1 METPKSHGHLR
12 CLIAETAMTDSL
24 ATPLEADARALNPTH
39 ITERAEPAWA
49 AVVSLML
56 GAFSQVTAEFLPA
69 SLLTPMAA
77 DLGVSV
83 GAAGQAVTATSLVG
97 IVAGLATAIVTRSI
111 DRRVVLW
118 LLTVLLIVSNLMAAT
133 ASNMTMLLLA
143 RVLLGI
149 SLSGFWSMAAATAMR
164 LVPAEA
170 LPRAISLVMSGV
182 SIATVS
188 AAPIGA
194 YLGDLWGWRNVFLLA
209 AVVAAAVLAFQMLT
223 LPRLPPLTSP
233 DVRTLLVLMRRPNV
247 RLVVIA
253 IVVTI
258 SGHFSGFTYVR
269 HFLEQVPVLPVTAIS
284 LVLLAY
290 GVGGFFGNFAGG
302 AIATRSAK
310 GAVVAGAASIA
321 VLALVLFVFGGSG
334 VVAAIAVGL
343 WGFAFGALPV
353 GFQTWMVRVASD
365 EAESAGGLLVSAFQ
379 VAITI
384 GAVVGGILV
393 DVTGALGAIGYLAV
407 ATFAGALL
415 VLLSRSKEAL
425 A

>member
-1 METPKSHGHLR
+1 
-12 CLIAETAMTDSL
+12 MTDSVTTAL
-24 ATPLEADARALNPTH
+24 DADISPVPG
-39 ITERAEPAWA
+39 ERADPAWA

-69 SLLTPMAA
+69 SLLTPIAT

-83 GAAGQAVTATSLVG
+83 GAAGQVVTATSLVG
-97 IVAGLATAIVTRSI
+97 IIAGLATAIVTRAM

-118 LLTVLLIVSNLMAAT
+118 SLTVLLIVSNLLSAT
-133 ASNMTMLLLA
+133 ASNLPILLLA

-149 SLSGFWSMAAATAMR
+149 SLSGFWAMATATAMR

-170 LPRAISLVMSGV
+170 LPRAISLIFSGV

-209 AVVAAAVLAFQMLT
+209 AVVGAVVLVFQMLT

-233 DVRTLLVLMRRPNV
+233 DVRTLFVLMRRPSV
-247 RLVVIA
+247 RLVMLAIA
-253 IVVTI
+253 VSI
-258 SGHFSGFTYVR
+258 SGHFAGFTYVR
-269 HFLEQVPVLPVTAIS
+269 HFLEQVPKLPVTAIS

-302 AIATRSAK
+302 ALVARSAK
-310 GAVVAGAASIA
+310 LAIVTGSAAIA
-321 VLALVLFVFGGSG
+321 VLALVLLMFGSSG
-334 VVAAIAVGL
+334 LIAGIAVGF
-343 WGFAFGALPV
+343 WGFAFGVLPV

-379 VAITI
+379 VAITV

-393 DVTGALGAIGYLAV
+393 DGLGPFGAVGYLAA
-407 ATFAGALL
+407 ATAAGALL
-415 VLLSRSKEAL
+415 VLLSRSDEVRA
-425 A
+425 

>member
-1 METPKSHGHLR
+1 METPEGHVHVR
-12 CLIAETAMTDSL
+12 RYVPETTMTDSIT
-24 ATPLEADARALNPTH
+24 TPFDADVPT
-39 ITERAEPAWA
+39 TTDERERPAWA
-49 AVVSLML
+49 AVISLML

-69 SLLTPMAA
+69 SLLTPIAA

-83 GAAGQAVTATSLVG
+83 GAAGQVVTATSLIG

-118 LLTVLLIVSNLMAAT
+118 SLTVLLIVSNLLSAT
-133 ASNMTMLLLA
+133 ARNLPMLLLA

-164 LVPAEA
+164 LVPPDS
-170 LPRAISLVMSGV
+170 LPRAISLVLSGV
-182 SIATVS
+182 SVATVS

-209 AVVAAAVLAFQMLT
+209 ALVGVIVLFFQVLT
-223 LPRLPPLTSP
+223 LPRLPPLSSP
-233 DVRTLLVLMRRPNV
+233 DVRTLFVLMRRPSV

-253 IVVTI
+253 IVLAI
-258 SGHFSGFTYVR
+258 SGHFAGFTYIR
-269 HFLEQVPVLPVTAIS
+269 HFLEQVPMLPVTAIS

-302 AIATRSAK
+302 AIAARSVKA
-310 GAVVAGAASIA
+310 AVIAGTASIA

-334 VVAAIAVGL
+334 LVAAIAVGL

-393 DVTGALGAIGYLAV
+393 DWTGPFGAIGYLAL
-407 ATFAGALL
+407 ATLAGALL
-415 VLLSRSKEAL
+415 VLLSRSEERPA
-425 A
+425 

>member
-1 METPKSHGHLR
+1 
-12 CLIAETAMTDSL
+12 MTDS
-24 ATPLEADARALNPTH
+24 ADAALDADVSPITKAPTA
-39 ITERAEPAWA
+39 TAWA

-69 SLLTPMAA
+69 SLLTPIAA

-83 GAAGQAVTATSLVG
+83 GAAGQVVTATSLVG
-97 IVAGLATAIVTRSI
+97 IVAGLATAIVTRAM

-118 LLTVLLIVSNLMAAT
+118 SLTVLLIVSNLLSAT
-133 ASNMTMLLLA
+133 ASNLAVLLLA
-143 RVLLGI
+143 RALLGI
-149 SLSGFWSMAAATAMR
+149 SLSGFWAMATATAMR
-164 LVPAEA
+164 LVPADA
-170 LPRAISLVMSGV
+170 LPRAISLIFSGV

-209 AVVAAAVLAFQMLT
+209 AVVGAVVLVFQVLT

-233 DVRTLLVLMRRPNV
+233 DLRTLFVLMRRPSV
-247 RLVVIA
+247 RLVMIA
-253 IVVTI
+253 IAVSI
-258 SGHFSGFTYVR
+258 SGHFAGFTYVR
-269 HFLEQVPVLPVTAIS
+269 HFLEQVPKLPVTTIS

-302 AIATRSAK
+302 ALVVRSAK
-310 GAVVAGAASIA
+310 AAIVTGSATIA
-321 VLALVLFVFGGSG
+321 VLALVLVVFGGSG
-334 VVAAIAVGL
+334 LVSGIAVSL
-343 WGFAFGALPV
+343 WGFAFGVLPV

-379 VAITI
+379 VAITV

-393 DVTGALGAIGYLAV
+393 DGFGPFGSVGYLAA
-407 ATFAGALL
+407 ATTAGALL
-415 VLLSRSKEAL
+415 VLLSRSGEVPA
-425 A
+425 

>member
-1 METPKSHGHLR
+1 
-12 CLIAETAMTDSL
+12 MTDSVSTAAL
-24 ATPLEADARALNPTH
+24 DADVELPAA
-39 ITERAEPAWA
+39 ERTKPAWA

-69 SLLTPMAA
+69 SLLTPIAT

-83 GAAGQAVTATSLVG
+83 GAAGQVVTATSLVG
-97 IVAGLATAIVTRSI
+97 IVAGLATAIVTRSM
-111 DRRVVLW
+111 DRRIVLW
-118 LLTVLLIVSNLMAAT
+118 LLTALLIVSNLLSAT
-133 ASNMTMLLLA
+133 AGNLPMLLFA

-164 LVPAEA
+164 LVPAES
-170 LPRAISLVMSGV
+170 LSRAISVVFSGV

-209 AVVAAAVLAFQMLT
+209 AVVSVVVLVIQALT
-223 LPRLPPLTSP
+223 LPRLPPLSSP
-233 DVRTLLVLMRRPNV
+233 DARTLLVLMRRPSV

-253 IVVTI
+253 IVVAI
-258 SGHFSGFTYVR
+258 SGHFAGFTYVR
-269 HFLEQVPVLPVTAIS
+269 HFLEQVPMLTVTAIS

-310 GAVVAGAASIA
+310 AAVIAGSTSIA
-321 VLALVLFVFGGSG
+321 VLALVLFIFGASG
-334 VVAAIAVGL
+334 IVAGVAVGL
-343 WGFAFGALPV
+343 WGFAFGVLPV

-365 EAESAGGLLVSAFQ
+365 EAESAGGLLVAAFQ
-379 VAITI
+379 VAITV

-393 DVTGALGAIGYLAV
+393 NGLGALGAIGYLAL
-407 ATFAGALL
+407 ATLAGAFL
-415 VLLSRSKEAL
+415 VLLSRSGETRA
-425 A
+425 

>member
-1 METPKSHGHLR
+1 
-12 CLIAETAMTDSL
+12 MTDSTT
-24 ATPLEADARALNPTH
+24 AALEVDISPIT
-39 ITERAEPAWA
+39 TERKKAAWA

-69 SLLTPMAA
+69 SLLTPIAR

-83 GAAGQAVTATSLVG
+83 GAAGQVVTATSLVG
-97 IVAGLATAIVTRSI
+97 IIAGLAMTILTRAM

-118 LLTVLLIVSNLMAAT
+118 LLTVLLIVSNLLSAT
-133 ASNMTMLLLA
+133 ASNLTLLLFA

-149 SLSGFWSMAAATAMR
+149 SLSGFWAMATATAMR
-164 LVPAEA
+164 LVPADA
-170 LPRAISLVMSGV
+170 LPRAISLIFSGV

-209 AVVAAAVLAFQMLT
+209 AVVAGVVLVFQMLT

-233 DVRTLLVLMRRPNV
+233 DVRTLFVLMRRPSV
-247 RLVVIA
+247 RLVMIA
-253 IVVTI
+253 IAVSI
-258 SGHFSGFTYVR
+258 SGHFAGFTYVR
-269 HFLEQVPVLPVTAIS
+269 HFLEQVPQLPVTAIS

-302 AIATRSAK
+302 ALVARSAK
-310 GAVVAGAASIA
+310 LAIVTGSAAIA
-321 VLALVLFVFGGSG
+321 VLAAVLLVFGSSG
-334 VVAAIAVGL
+334 LVAGIAVGL
-343 WGFAFGALPV
+343 WGFAFGVLPV

-365 EAESAGGLLVSAFQ
+365 EAESAGGLLVAAFQ
-379 VAITI
+379 VAITV

-393 DVTGALGAIGYLAV
+393 DGFGPFGAVGYLAA
-407 ATFAGALL
+407 ATLAGALL
-415 VLLSRSKEAL
+415 VLLSRGGEVRA
-425 A
+425 

>member
-1 METPKSHGHLR
+1 MTESASAALDADVSPITKAP
-12 CLIAETAMTDSL
+12 TAT
-24 ATPLEADARALNPTH
+24 
-39 ITERAEPAWA
+39 AWA

-69 SLLTPMAA
+69 SLLTPIAA

-83 GAAGQAVTATSLVG
+83 GAAGQVVTATSVVG
-97 IVAGLATAIVTRSI
+97 ILAGLATAIVTRAM

-118 LLTVLLIVSNLMAAT
+118 SLTVLLIVSNLLSAT
-133 ASNMTMLLLA
+133 ASNLATLLFA
-143 RVLLGI
+143 RALLGI
-149 SLSGFWSMAAATAMR
+149 SLSGFWAMATATAMR
-164 LVPAEA
+164 LVPADA
-170 LPRAISLVMSGV
+170 LPRAIALIFSGV

-209 AVVAAAVLAFQMLT
+209 AVVGAVVLVFQVLT

-233 DVRTLLVLMRRPNV
+233 DVRTLFLLMRRPSV
-247 RLVVIA
+247 RLVLIA
-253 IVVTI
+253 IAVSI
-258 SGHFSGFTYVR
+258 SGHFAGFTYIR
-269 HFLEQVPVLPVTAIS
+269 HFLEQVPKLPVTAIS

-302 AIATRSAK
+302 ALVARSAK
-310 GAVVAGAASIA
+310 VAIVTGSAAIA
-321 VLALVLFVFGGSG
+321 VLALVLLVFGGSG
-334 VVAAIAVGL
+334 LVSGIAVGL
-343 WGFAFGALPV
+343 WGFAFGVLPV

-379 VAITI
+379 VAITV

-393 DVTGALGAIGYLAV
+393 DGFGPFGSVGYLAA
-407 ATFAGALL
+407 ATTAGALL
-415 VLLSRSKEAL
+415 VLLSHSGEAP

>member
-1 METPKSHGHLR
+1 MTESASAALDADVSPITKAP
-12 CLIAETAMTDSL
+12 TA
-24 ATPLEADARALNPTH
+24 A
-39 ITERAEPAWA
+39 AWA

-69 SLLTPMAA
+69 SLLTPIAT

-83 GAAGQAVTATSLVG
+83 GAAGQVVTATSLVG
-97 IVAGLATAIVTRSI
+97 IIAGLATAIVTRAM

-118 LLTVLLIVSNLMAAT
+118 LLTVLLIISNLLSAT
-133 ASNMTMLLLA
+133 ASNLMILLFA
-143 RVLLGI
+143 RALLGI
-149 SLSGFWSMAAATAMR
+149 SLSGFWAMATATAMR
-164 LVPAEA
+164 LVPPDA
-170 LPRAISLVMSGV
+170 LPRAIALIFSGV

-209 AVVAAAVLAFQMLT
+209 AVVGAVVLVFQMLT

-233 DVRTLLVLMRRPNV
+233 DVGTLFVLMRRPSV
-247 RLVVIA
+247 RLVMIA
-253 IVVTI
+253 IAVCI
-258 SGHFSGFTYVR
+258 SGHFAGFTYVR
-269 HFLEQVPVLPVTAIS
+269 HFLEQVPKLPVTAIS

-302 AIATRSAK
+302 ALVARSAK
-310 GAVVAGAASIA
+310 VAIVTGSAAIA
-321 VLALVLFVFGGSG
+321 VLALVLLVFGSSG
-334 VVAAIAVGL
+334 LVSAIAVGL
-343 WGFAFGALPV
+343 WGFAFGVLPV

-379 VAITI
+379 LAITV

-393 DVTGALGAIGYLAV
+393 DGFGPFGSVGYLAA
-407 ATFAGALL
+407 ATTAGALL
-415 VLLSRSKEAL
+415 VLLSRSGEVPG
-425 A
+425 

>member
-1 METPKSHGHLR
+1 
-12 CLIAETAMTDSL
+12 MTDS
-24 ATPLEADARALNPTH
+24 ATAVLDTDVSPIAD
-39 ITERAEPAWA
+39 ERTTPAWA

-69 SLLTPMAA
+69 SLLTPIAT

-83 GAAGQAVTATSLVG
+83 GAAGQVVTATSLVG
-97 IVAGLATAIVTRSI
+97 IVAGLAMAIVTRAM

-118 LLTVLLIVSNLMAAT
+118 LLTALLIVSNLLSAT
-133 ASNMTMLLLA
+133 AGNLPILLFA

-149 SLSGFWSMAAATAMR
+149 SLSGFWAMATATAMR
-164 LVPAEA
+164 LVPADA
-170 LPRAISLVMSGV
+170 LPRAISLIFSGV

-194 YLGDLWGWRNVFLLA
+194 YLGDLWGWRNVFFLA
-209 AVVAAAVLAFQMLT
+209 AVVGAVVLVFQMLT

-233 DVRTLLVLMRRPNV
+233 DVRTLFVLIRRPSV
-247 RLVVIA
+247 RLVMIA
-253 IVVTI
+253 IALSI
-258 SGHFSGFTYVR
+258 SGHFAGFTYVR
-269 HFLEQVPVLPVTAIS
+269 HFLEQVPKLPVTAIS

-302 AIATRSAK
+302 ALVARSTKLAIVS
-310 GAVVAGAASIA
+310 GSAVIA
-321 VLALVLFVFGGSG
+321 VLALVLLVFGSSG
-334 VVAAIAVGL
+334 VVAGIAVGI
-343 WGFAFGALPV
+343 WGFAFGVLPV

-379 VAITI
+379 VAITV

-393 DVTGALGAIGYLAV
+393 DGFGPFGAVGYLAA
-407 ATFAGALL
+407 ATLAGALL
-415 VLLSRSKEAL
+415 VLLAPGSEVPA
-425 A
+425 

>member
-1 METPKSHGHLR
+1 
-12 CLIAETAMTDSL
+12 MTDS
-24 ATPLEADARALNPTH
+24 ATATALDADVSPMTG
-39 ITERAEPAWA
+39 ERTAPAWA

-69 SLLTPMAA
+69 SLLTPIAT

-83 GAAGQAVTATSLVG
+83 GAAGQVVTATSLVG
-97 IVAGLATAIVTRSI
+97 IVAGLAMAIVTRAM

-118 LLTVLLIVSNLMAAT
+118 LLTVLLIVSNLLSAT
-133 ASNMTMLLLA
+133 AGNLTILLFA

-149 SLSGFWSMAAATAMR
+149 SLSGFWAMATATAMR

-170 LPRAISLVMSGV
+170 LPRAISLIFSGV

-188 AAPIGA
+188 SAPIGA

-209 AVVAAAVLAFQMLT
+209 AVVAAIVLVFQMLT

-233 DVRTLLVLMRRPNV
+233 DVRTLFVLMRRPSV
-247 RLVVIA
+247 RLVMIA
-253 IVVTI
+253 IALSI
-258 SGHFSGFTYVR
+258 SGHFAGFTYVR
-269 HFLEQVPVLPVTAIS
+269 HFLEQVPKLPVTEIS
-284 LVLLAY
+284 IVLLAY
-290 GVGGFFGNFAGG
+290 GIGGFFGNFAGG
-302 AIATRSAK
+302 ALVARSTKLAIVS
-310 GAVVAGAASIA
+310 GSAAIA
-321 VLALVLFVFGGSG
+321 VLAMVLFVFGGSG
-334 VVAAIAVGL
+334 VIAGIAVGL

-379 VAITI
+379 VAITV

-393 DVTGALGAIGYLAV
+393 DGFGPFGAVGYLAA
-407 ATFAGALL
+407 ATLAGALL
-415 VLLSRSKEAL
+415 VLLSRSGEVPA
-425 A
+425 

>member
-1 METPKSHGHLR
+1 
-12 CLIAETAMTDSL
+12 MTDS
-24 ATPLEADARALNPTH
+24 ATAALDADIAPIPA
-39 ITERAEPAWA
+39 ERTDPAWA

-69 SLLTPMAA
+69 SLLTPIAS

-83 GAAGQAVTATSLVG
+83 GAAGQVVTATSLVG
-97 IVAGLATAIVTRSI
+97 IVAGLAMAIVTRAM

-118 LLTVLLIVSNLMAAT
+118 LLTALLIASNLLSATANSLTVLLF
-133 ASNMTMLLLA
+133 A

-149 SLSGFWSMAAATAMR
+149 SLSGFWAMATATAMR
-164 LVPAEA
+164 LVPADA
-170 LPRAISLVMSGV
+170 LPRAISLIFSGV

-209 AVVAAAVLAFQMLT
+209 AAVSVVVLVFQVLT

-233 DVRTLLVLMRRPNV
+233 DLRTLIVLLRRPSV
-247 RLVVIA
+247 RLVMIA
-253 IVVTI
+253 IALSI
-258 SGHFSGFTYVR
+258 SGHFAGFTYVR
-269 HFLEQVPVLPVTAIS
+269 HFLEQVPKLPVTAIS
-284 LVLLAY
+284 LTLLAY

-302 AIATRSAK
+302 AIVARRSAK
-310 GAVVAGAASIA
+310 LAIVAGSVAIA
-321 VLALVLFVFGGSG
+321 VLALVLLGFGRSG
-334 VVAAIAVGL
+334 LVAGIAVGL
-343 WGFAFGALPV
+343 WGFAFGVLPV

-379 VAITI
+379 VAITV

-393 DVTGALGAIGYLAV
+393 DGLGPFGAVGYLAA
-407 ATFAGALL
+407 ATLAGALL
-415 VLLSRSKEAL
+415 VSLSRSGEVRA
-425 A
+425 

>member
-1 METPKSHGHLR
+1 
-12 CLIAETAMTDSL
+12 MTDS
-24 ATPLEADARALNPTH
+24 ATAALDADISPVT
-39 ITERAEPAWA
+39 TERADPAWA

-69 SLLTPMAA
+69 SLLTPIAT

-83 GAAGQAVTATSLVG
+83 GAAGQVVTATSLVG
-97 IVAGLATAIVTRSI
+97 IIAGLATAIVTRAM

-118 LLTVLLIVSNLMAAT
+118 SLTVLLIVSNLLSAT
-133 ASNMTMLLLA
+133 ASNLPILLLA

-149 SLSGFWSMAAATAMR
+149 SLSGFWAMATATAMR

-170 LPRAISLVMSGV
+170 LPRAISLIFSGV

-209 AVVAAAVLAFQMLT
+209 AAVGAVVLVFQVLT

-233 DVRTLLVLMRRPNV
+233 DVRTLFVLMRRPSV
-247 RLVVIA
+247 RLVMIA
-253 IVVTI
+253 IAVSI
-258 SGHFSGFTYVR
+258 SGHFAGFTYVR
-269 HFLEQVPVLPVTAIS
+269 HFLEQVPQLPVTAIS

-302 AIATRSAK
+302 VLVARSAK
-310 GAVVAGAASIA
+310 LAIVTGSAAIA
-321 VLALVLFVFGGSG
+321 VLALVLFVFGASG
-334 VVAAIAVGL
+334 LVAGIAVGL
-343 WGFAFGALPV
+343 WGFAFGVLPV

-379 VAITI
+379 VAITV

-393 DVTGALGAIGYLAV
+393 DGFGPFGAVGYLAA
-407 ATFAGALL
+407 ATLAGALL
-415 VLLSRSKEAL
+415 VLLSRSGGEVPA
-425 A
+425 